1 MTDTLTIGLLPE
13 RRFNYHSLFAG
24 FVLQGLLGLVLIQLG
39 FIHPGKAEAV
49 AEKMVHTSL
58 VFKRAGAVPVASQ
71 LTLKAYVLPVVA
83 KLTVPHDVPQPNVA
97 TPIDL
102 PEVAAVT
109 TPLPE
114 ISKPMAKLPPAP
126 VQLGAF
132 APTTQKPTISKPI
145 QASQV
150 QTGGFGDP
158 NGAKGQGDG
167 KEKLQVAALGTFDMP
182 GGQGHGNGTGGTRGI
197 AGAVESSGFG
207 ALTNA
212 PASSYSLQAV
222 DNSDTPASAVEIVS
236 KPKPAYTEEGRT
248 LKIEGDVRLEVRFTA
263 AGQAHVVKVIKGLGY
278 GLDEQAVRAAE
289 QIKFKPA
296 RHDGQ
301 SVDSTAVVHIIFELA
316 S

>member
-39 FIHPGKAEAV
+39 FIYSGKVGAV
-49 AEKMVHTSL
+49 AGNLVYTSL
-58 VFKRAGAVPVASQ
+58 VFKSDAVVPVAPQ
-71 LTLKAYVLPVVA
+71 PKIKAYVPPVVA
-83 KLTVPHDVPQPNVA
+83 KLMVPHDVPRPKMV
-97 TPIDL
+97 TPID
-102 PEVAAVT
+102 PSQVVAPT
-109 TPLPE
+109 TLLPE
-114 ISKPMAKLPPAP
+114 ISKPMAKMPPAP

-132 APTTQKPTISKPI
+132 APTTEKPTITKPA
-145 QASQV
+145 QAFQV

-158 NGAKGQGDG
+158 NGVKGQGDG
-167 KEKLQVAALGTFDMP
+167 KKKLQVAVLGAFDMP
-182 GGQGHGNGTGGTRGI
+182 GGPGHGNGTGGARGI
-197 AGAVESSGFG
+197 AGVVESSGFG

-212 PASSYSLQAV
+212 PASAYSLQAGN
-222 DNSDTPASAVEIVS
+222 NSDTPASAVEIVS

-263 AGQAHVVKVIKGLGY
+263 AGQVHVVKVIQGLGY